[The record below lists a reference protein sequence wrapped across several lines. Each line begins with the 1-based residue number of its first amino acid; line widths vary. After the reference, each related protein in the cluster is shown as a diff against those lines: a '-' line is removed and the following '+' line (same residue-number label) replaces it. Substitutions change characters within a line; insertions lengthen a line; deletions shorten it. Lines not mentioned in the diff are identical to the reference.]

1 MGADTTRI
9 QSGISS
15 RSAEPEERCAH
26 ERNGGAPGRS
36 INLVVNARTL
46 CCSRNFRQARRP
58 DHRDPSGD
66 GRAYTAAR
74 EPRARILEG
83 QRRSSPRTAQVYG
96 KEVQTVEINFLC
108 VHKKLRSKRLAPVLI
123 KEVTRRIN
131 HTGVFQAVYT
141 AGVVR
146 AGDPSHSRVSTRPS
160 PSVPLHIQ
168 PQVLP
173 KPVAKCRYFHRSL
186 DPKKVERVVTSA
198 SRFFLAS
205 VRFRPY
211 LSSSRLDSH
220 ASCRG

>member
-1 MGADTTRI
+1 M
-9 QSGISS
+9 
-15 RSAEPEERCAH
+15 
-26 ERNGGAPGRS
+26 
-36 INLVVNARTL
+36 
-46 CCSRNFRQARRP
+46 
-58 DHRDPSGD
+58 
-66 GRAYTAAR
+66 
-74 EPRARILEG
+74 
-83 QRRSSPRTAQVYG
+83 YG

-146 AGDPSHSRVSTRPS
+146 AGDSSHSRVSTRPS

-186 DPKKVERVVTSA
+186 DPKKVELVSA
-198 SRFFLAS
+198 S
-205 VRFRPY
+205 V
-211 LSSSRLDSH
+211 
-220 ASCRG
+220 